1 MIQEKKIEKLEN
13 SAVQLH
19 ITIPQDEVRVAYD
32 DLVKK
37 YAKSAQIKGFRK
49 GKVPRDLLER
59 RFGEGFRAEALQ
71 NLLEAGLEEALK
83 DVEERPLPYAR
94 PSLVEE
100 DLELTLDAPLSFSVT
115 YDVFPEVTP
124 GTYEGL
130 TVAEPKVSITKAD
143 EDRELEELRQQNALV
158 IEKEDGTVAKG
169 DIATVTLE
177 ELDEDGSPLD
187 GTRQEDLTVTV
198 GEEENL
204 YRIDKDIIGF
214 SRGETRTIEKEY
226 SQEDDHESLKGQK
239 KRLQVTVSTI
249 KQRDVPELDD
259 EFAQDVS
266 DEFET
271 LKDLRK
277 DIKKRLAE
285 NAEKKIRAQKID
297 ELMKQISENTAL
309 EVPASMVQTELESSW
324 RGLAE
329 QYHATPEQLEQL
341 LAFQG
346 KTRDEI
352 FDEWRP
358 SALERLKRSL
368 IAQKLIELEKIEVS
382 DAEAEDQIRKD
393 AEERKADP
401 EPILEYY
408 RNKNMLS
415 YVKQDLAERTLF
427 DRLLEK
433 STVTPGEKIKYLDL
447 MAENG

>member
-1 MIQEKKIEKLEN
+1 MIQEKKIEKREN

-49 GKVPRDLLER
+49 GKVPRDILER

-83 DVEERPLPYAR
+83 DVEERPLPYTR
-94 PSLVEE
+94 PTLVEE
-100 DLELTLDAPLSFSVT
+100 DLELDLDAPLSFSVT
-115 YDVFPEVTP
+115 YDVFPDVTP

-130 TVAEPKVSITKAD
+130 TVTEPKVSITKAD
-143 EDRELEELRQQNALV
+143 EDRELEELRQQNALI
-158 IEKEDGTVAKG
+158 IEKEEGAVAEG
-169 DIATVTLE
+169 DIVTVTLE
-177 ELDEDGSPLD
+177 ELDDQGAPLEA
-187 GTRQEDLTVTV
+187 TRQEDITITA
-198 GEEENL
+198 GQEENF
-204 YRIDKDIIGF
+204 YRIDKDLIGF

-226 SQEDDHESLKGQK
+226 TSDDDHESLKGQK

-277 DIKKRLAE
+277 DIKQRLTG
-285 NAEKKIRAQKID
+285 NAEKKVRNMMID
-297 ELMKQISENTAL
+297 ELMNQISANTPL
-309 EVPASMVQTELESSW
+309 DIPASMVQTELESSW

-329 QYHATPEQLEQL
+329 QYRATPEQLEQL
-341 LAFQG
+341 LTLQG

-368 IAQKLIELEKIEVS
+368 IAQKLIELEKIEIS
-382 DAEAEDQIRKD
+382 DDEAEEQVRKD
-393 AEERKADP
+393 AQERKADP

-408 RNKNMLS
+408 RNNNMLS
-415 YVKQDLAERTLF
+415 YVKQDLAERALF

-433 STVTPGEKIKYLDL
+433 STVKAGDKIKYLDL